1 MNNTDQEL
9 RFAPVSSRIL
19 FEDNHLIAV
28 NKLPGELV
36 QSDQTGDVSLDQAL
50 KEYIKVKY
58 HKPGAVFLGIIHRID
73 RPVSGVVLYA
83 RTSKALSR
91 MNEKFREG
99 IIRKIYWA
107 VTENLPPEEEGVL
120 EHYLIRNRKQNKSYA
135 GKRPAKHGK
144 PGRLHYRLTGRSQR
158 YYYLEIDLLSG
169 RHHQIRAQLASEGC
183 VIKGDLKYGASRSN
197 KDGGIHLHARALK
210 FEHPVTREEL
220 LILADPPADPFWDN
234 FVPGGFI

>member
-19 FEDNHLIAV
+19 YEDNHLIAV
-28 NKLPGELV
+28 NKLPAELV

-50 KEYIKVKY
+50 KKYIKVKY
-58 HKPGAVFLGIIHRID
+58 KKPGAVFLGIIHRID

-91 MNEKFREG
+91 MNEKFRERS
-99 IIRKIYWA
+99 IRKIYWA

-120 EHYLIRNRKQNKSYA
+120 EHYLMRNRKQNKSYA
-135 GKRPAKHGK
+135 SKRPTKHGK
-144 PGRLHYRLTGRSQR
+144 PGRLHYRLTGRSHR

-220 LILADPPADPFWDN
+220 LILADPPADPLWDN
-234 FVPGGFI
+234 FIPGGFI

>member
-1 MNNTDQEL
+1 MNNTDQEF

-19 FEDNHLIAV
+19 YEDNHLIAV
-28 NKLPGELV
+28 NKLPAELV

-58 HKPGAVFLGIIHRID
+58 HKPGEVFLGIIHRID

-91 MNEKFREG
+91 MNEKFRERT
-99 IIRKIYWA
+99 IRKIYWA
-107 VTENLPPEEEGVL
+107 VTGNLPPEEEGIL
-120 EHYLIRNRKQNKSYA
+120 EHYLVRNRKQNKSYA
-135 GKRPAKHGK
+135 GKRPVKHSK

-210 FEHPVTREEL
+210 FEHPVTRKEL
-220 LILADPPADPFWDN
+220 LILADPPADPLWDN
-234 FVPGGFI
+234 FIPGGVI